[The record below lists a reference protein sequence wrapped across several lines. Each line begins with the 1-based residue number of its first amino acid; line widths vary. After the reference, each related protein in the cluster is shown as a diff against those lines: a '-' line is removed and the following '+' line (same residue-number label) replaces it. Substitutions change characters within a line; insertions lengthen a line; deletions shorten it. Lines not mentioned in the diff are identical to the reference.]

1 MASVDSSEHVTARRP
16 DARTEGMVAT
26 AETDP
31 QRATPARRG
40 RPRDPHIEEIVLKAT
55 LQELAEHGF
64 DKMSIDG
71 VAARTGVGKPSIYR
85 RWPNKP
91 ALATAAI
98 TLLVAQEGPA
108 STGDLVTDL
117 SRQLLSA
124 HRNLE
129 RSGSV
134 PMVGLML
141 AEIRRHPE
149 FIATYRERLL
159 EPRRATLRSLLE
171 TARREGRIRED
182 ADIESAILVLIGS
195 VFVRDLAGEP
205 FDEEW
210 ATSAVRLVVEAL
222 SVDKE

>member
-1 MASVDSSEHVTARRP
+1 M
-16 DARTEGMVAT
+16 
-26 AETDP
+26 
-31 QRATPARRG
+31 
-40 RPRDPHIEEIVLKAT
+40 LKAT

-117 SRQLLSA
+117 SRQLHSA

-129 RSGSV
+129 KSGSV

-141 AEIRRHPE
+141 AEVRRHPE

-159 EPRRATLRSLLE
+159 EPRRTKLRALLE
-171 TARREGRIRED
+171 AARREGRIRED
-182 ADIESAILVLIGS
+182 ADIETAILVLMGTILI
-195 VFVRDLAGEP
+195 RDLAGEP
-205 FDEEW
+205 FDGEW
-210 ATSAVRLVVEAL
+210 ATSAVQLVVEAL
-222 SVDKE
+222 SDNKE